1 MKRTLL
7 LFFVTFLCFNLLPAK
22 TVRTTLHTQKAEAE
36 SIIRRFMGDSPGLKV
51 ELHID
56 LTSDNG
62 KDRFAYRLKGNTL
75 VLHASSGVAAC
86 RGFYDFVKSNG
97 AGICSWS
104 GKRFEMPVAPVKTEQ
119 DVFTSPYRD
128 HQYFNVVT
136 YGYTMPYWDEERW
149 DREIDWMALHGID
162 MPLMLVAAEAI
173 YRRVF
178 TQAPFHLTDE
188 QVDQWEVAPAHL
200 PWFRMG
206 NLAGNSFD
214 GKLGSHWHERQLA
227 LAHHI
232 LDRMRRLGMKPVC
245 PAFGGFVPLALAEKY
260 PGQFA
265 HTGWNWVP
273 QTHRNYRLN
282 PDTEAFVQVGTRFIQ
297 EWEKEFGPCTYYLSD
312 SFNEMTVP
320 DDLDVLTDYGDHVYK
335 CIREGSRNPNSV
347 WVTQGWTFVYQAGE
361 WGKAKFDALT
371 KNVDK
376 HRFNMLYMSPEY
388 GNGKWD
394 APYEGFNGHD
404 WTVTML
410 PNMGGKNFY
419 NGGLTTYASAW
430 RTQYDGPN
438 CQNLT
443 GWGLT
448 PEGVENNEMLYEL
461 ICDAGWTPG
470 SMPMDVNDWKERYA
484 HDRYGQYGK
493 DVQDFFNA
501 LQATVL
507 ATYQDHRCFGWQGY
521 NRTDGYVNPNV
532 DPGQAFFKA
541 SEAFLSPDNLA
552 RYRTAC
558 PTLLRYDIIEAAAFY
573 VACRV
578 EQLNRRIKA
587 THNAGQKDEARA
599 LVGKLRDILLGMD
612 RLLTAHPLYDEQ
624 KWEDKACRMAG
635 ANATGTVAAD
645 ENERLRYVRNAR
657 RIVSLWYGDHGT
669 QPNSHEPVNDYACRT
684 WAGLIRDYYLPRLLR
699 EWENIIEGTHHN
711 LRDVEHA
718 FIQAE
723 ALSPVRSME
732 TASDAELM
740 DYIADLVRE
749 AGEAGD
755 FRFEHIT
762 HIKVSTDKESHWYA
776 IRCAGSRFDMRVV
789 TTIPQLDGILSAPLT
804 ASDRNGT
811 TSQCWRFVRYGDTYR
826 IENRNGLSMAYDVT
840 AGKPVALLPIV
851 EADMRLV
858 PQGKVGE
865 DDKSTNAT
873 QDCWGLLPLSIE
885 GNTNTALHMNSQ
897 QGLMVWNH
905 IVDGRYYDD
914 SSWSIEEVSAIG
926 ESYDEDYTRHRRR
939 LTGFQKERYGIPTLI
954 GKVGQPR
961 TARSLAKAIAALGH
975 YTAGDHE
982 TYDEFLANRWAPIWQ
997 EAIVLPSAERP
1008 WACKLFDLIVSAFQ
1022 MQESLANSEANAQLA
1037 TALRTAQTIL
1047 ARPDLTEPQAATAFR
1062 QLQAAIK
1069 AWLKAAGAV

>member
-1 MKRTLL
+1 MKRLIFL
-7 LFFVTFLCFNLLPAK
+7 IFVTFLCTNMLSAK
-22 TVRTTLHTQKAEAE
+22 TVRTTPRTQKAEAE
-36 SIIRRFMGDSPGLKV
+36 RIIRRFMGERPGLTV
-51 ELHID
+51 EVAID

-62 KDRFAYRLKGNTL
+62 KDRFAYQLTGNRLM
-75 VLHASSGVAAC
+75 LHASSGVAAC

-104 GKRFEMPVAPVKTEQ
+104 GNRFEMPTVLTKTEQ

-188 QVDQWEVAPAHL
+188 QVDQWEVGPAHL

-214 GKLGSHWHERQLA
+214 GKLGKHWNERQLA

-245 PAFGGFVPLALAEKY
+245 PAFGGFVPLALAEKS
-260 PGQFA
+260 PGQFSY
-265 HTGWNWVP
+265 TGWNWVP
-273 QTHRNYRLN
+273 KSYRNYRLN

-312 SFNEMTVP
+312 SFNEMTMP
-320 DDLDVLTDYGDHVYK
+320 DDLDVLTLYGDNVYK

-394 APYEGFNGHD
+394 TPYKGFNGHD
-404 WTVTML
+404 WTITML

-430 RTQYDGPN
+430 RTQYGSPN

-461 ICDAGWTPG
+461 ICDAGWTPA
-470 SMPMDVNDWKERYA
+470 SMPLDVSEWKNQYA
-484 HDRYGQYGK
+484 HNRYGQYDK
-493 DVQDFFNA
+493 DVEDFFNA

-521 NRTDGYVNPNV
+521 NRTTGYINPSI
-532 DPGQAFFKA
+532 DPGDTFYAA
-541 SEAFLSPDNLA
+541 TEAFLSSTNLA

-558 PTLLRYDIIEAAAFY
+558 PTLLRYDLVEAAAFY

-578 EQLNRRIKA
+578 EGLNKRIKA
-587 THNAGQKDEARA
+587 THNAGHADETHA
-599 LVGKLRDILLGMD
+599 LVNTLKDLMLRMD

-624 KWEDKACRMAG
+624 KWEDKARCMAG
-635 ANATGTVAAD
+635 ADPTCKVAAD
-645 ENERLRYVRNAR
+645 EEERARYVRNAR

-684 WAGLIRDYYLPRLLR
+684 WAGLIRDYYLPRLLC
-699 EWENIIEGTHHN
+699 EWENIIDGTHHN

-723 ALSPVRSME
+723 TLSPVKSME
-732 TASDAELM
+732 AATDAELI
-740 DYIADLVRE
+740 DFITDLVRE
-749 AGEAGD
+749 AKEAGN
-755 FRFEHIT
+755 FSFEHIT
-762 HIKVSTDKESHWYA
+762 DIKVSTDAENHWYA
-776 IRCAGSRFDMRVV
+776 IRNAGDRFNLRVM
-789 TTIPQLDGILSAPLT
+789 TTTAQLDGNLRAPLT
-804 ASDRNGT
+804 AEDMKGNAC
-811 TSQCWRFVRYGDTYR
+811 QYWRFVRYGDTYR
-826 IENRNGLSMAYDVT
+826 IENRNGMSMAYDVD
-840 AGKPVALLPIV
+840 AGKPIAYLPTID
-851 EADMRLV
+851 ADIRL
-858 PQGKVGE
+858 QLHGKMNE
-865 DDKSTNAT
+865 DSQSTTAT
-873 QDCWGLLPLSIE
+873 QNCWGLLPLAISN
-885 GNTNTALHMNSQ
+885 NTNTAYHMNAQ

-905 IVDGRYYDD
+905 VVDGLYYDD

-926 ESYDEDYTRHRRR
+926 ETYNEDYARYRRR
-939 LTGFQKERYGIPTLI
+939 LTGYQKDRYGDPRLI

-961 TARSLAKAIAALGH
+961 TARSIATAIAALGH
-975 YTAGDHE
+975 YSAGDHE
-982 TYDEFLANRWAPIWQ
+982 TYDDFLSRKWTPLWQ
-997 EAIVLPSAERP
+997 EAIVLPSP
-1008 WACKLFDLIVSAFQ
+1008 DHPFACKLFDLIISAFQ
-1022 MQESLANSEANAQLA
+1022 MTDSQTNSEANAHLA
-1037 TALRTAQTIL
+1037 SALRTAQAVL
-1047 ARPDLTEPQAATAFR
+1047 ARPDLTEAQAATAFL
-1062 QLQAAIK
+1062 QLQTAIK
-1069 AWLKAAGAV
+1069 AWLAF